1 MGNWVNWLL
10 VIVGI
15 VCVIIELAL
24 GAFTGFDLAL
34 VGGSLTVGGAI
45 GLFTGSAKIGLLSG
59 GVLAFVYLALFRRW
73 LRAKLTV
80 KDQPTN
86 VDALVG
92 KTGMVTKKIAL
103 AEAGLVKV
111 GSEVWRAELAQ
122 PDGTA
127 RDIGAT
133 VKIEAVEGVT
143 IKVR

>member
-1 MGNWVNWLL
+1 MSNWVNWLL

-59 GVLAFVYLALFRRW
+59 GIIALVYLALFRSW

-92 KTGMVTKKIAL
+92 KTGIVTKKIAL

-111 GSEVWRAELAQ
+111 GSEVWRAELAKA
-122 PDGTA
+122 DDTA
-127 RDIGAT
+127 RDVGAT

>member
-1 MGNWVNWLL
+1 MVNWLL

-24 GAFTGFDLAL
+24 GALTGFDLAL
-34 VGGSLTVGGAI
+34 VGGSLTVGGLI

-59 GVLAFVYLALFRRW
+59 GVLSFVYLGLFRSW

-92 KTGMVTKKIAL
+92 KTGVVTKKIAD

-122 PDGTA
+122 AGDTA
-127 RDIGAT
+127 RDVGAT
-133 VKIEAVEGVT
+133 VKVEAVEGVT

>member
-1 MGNWVNWLL
+1 VGNWVNWLL

-59 GVLAFVYLALFRRW
+59 GILALVYLALFRRW

-92 KTGMVTKKIAL
+92 KTGIVTKKIAL

-127 RDIGAT
+127 RDVGAT

>member
-1 MGNWVNWLL
+1 MGNWVNWVL
-10 VIVGI
+10 IIIGI

-24 GAFTGFDLAL
+24 GALTGFDLAL

-45 GLFTGSAKIGLLSG
+45 GLFAGSANVGLLSG
-59 GVLAFVYLALFRRW
+59 GVLAFVYLAIFRRW
-73 LRAKLTV
+73 LRFKLTV

-92 KTGMVTKKIAL
+92 KAGIVTKKIAA

-111 GSEVWRAELAQ
+111 GSEIWRAELAQ
-122 PDGTA
+122 DDDA
-127 RDIGAT
+127 SRDVGDA
-133 VKIEAVEGVT
+133 VRIEAVEGVT